1 MVCYDSVEIED
12 RRIKKPYLGGWKHK
26 ITQVEYLNAE
36 SQTGP
41 LIKKPIKEKCSKKVQ
56 YIYWTEVSTQ
66 TPYHRSTQM
75 ARCIFLYYILNIDK
89 KKVKKIDIKIIL
101 YFGFN

>member
-1 MVCYDSVEIED
+1 MVRYDSVEIED

-41 LIKKPIKEKCSKKVQ
+41 LIRKPLKEKCSKEVQ
-56 YIYWTEVSTQ
+56 YISWTEISTQ
-66 TPYHRSTQM
+66 TPYHHSTQM

-89 KKVKKIDIKIIL
+89 KKLERLTLK
-101 YFGFN
+101 

>member
-1 MVCYDSVEIED
+1 MVCYDSVDIED

-41 LIKKPIKEKCSKKVQ
+41 LIRNSKEKCSKKVQ
-56 YIYWTEVSTQ
+56 YISWTEVSTQ
-66 TPYHRSTQM
+66 TPYHQSTQM

-89 KKVKKIDIKIIL
+89 TKLEKLIL
-101 YFGFN
+101 K

>member
-1 MVCYDSVEIED
+1 MVCCRSVEVED

-41 LIKKPIKEKCSKKVQ
+41 LRKSEKEKCSKKVQ
-56 YIYWTEVSTQ
+56 YISWTDVFTQ
-66 TPYHRSTQM
+66 TPCVHPTQM
-75 ARCIFLYYILNIDK
+75 WRYTWFSCI
-89 KKVKKIDIKIIL
+89 
-101 YFGFN
+101 

>member
-1 MVCYDSVEIED
+1 MVRYDSIEIED
-12 RRIKKPYLGGWKHK
+12 RRVKKPYLGGWKHK

-41 LIKKPIKEKCSKKVQ
+41 LIRKPLKEKCSKEVQ
-56 YIYWTEVSTQ
+56 YISWTEISTQ
-66 TPYHRSTQM
+66 TPYHHSTQM

-89 KKVKKIDIKIIL
+89 KKLEKLTLK
-101 YFGFN
+101 

>member
-1 MVCYDSVEIED
+1 MVCCRSVKVED

-41 LIKKPIKEKCSKKVQ
+41 LRKPEKEKCSKKVQ
-56 YIYWTEVSTQ
+56 YISWTDVFTQ
-66 TPYHRSTQM
+66 TPCVHPTQM
-75 ARCIFLYYILNIDK
+75 WRYMWFPCI
-89 KKVKKIDIKIIL
+89 
-101 YFGFN
+101 